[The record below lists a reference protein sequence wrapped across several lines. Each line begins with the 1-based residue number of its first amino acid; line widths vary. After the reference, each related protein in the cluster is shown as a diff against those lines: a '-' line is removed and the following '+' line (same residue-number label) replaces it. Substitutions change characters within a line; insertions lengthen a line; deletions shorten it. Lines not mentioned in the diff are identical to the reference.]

1 MKVSEELK
9 NTLQEY
15 GYKPEEL
22 DKEGWKIFLE
32 TFHVLMEHDPESVKF
47 VVYHKLRQEIKKIIL
62 LLKGELNEN

>member
-22 DKEGWKIFLE
+22 SQEGWKIFLE
-32 TFHVLMEHDPESVKF
+32 TFHVLMERDPESVKF
-47 VVYHKLRQEIKKIIL
+47 VVYHKLRQEIKRIL
-62 LLKGELNEN
+62 VMLENQE